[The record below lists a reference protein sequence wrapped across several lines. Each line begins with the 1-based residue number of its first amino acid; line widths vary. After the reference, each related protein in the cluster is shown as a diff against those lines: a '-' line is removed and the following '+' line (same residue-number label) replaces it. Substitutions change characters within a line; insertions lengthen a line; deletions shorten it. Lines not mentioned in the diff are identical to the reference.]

1 MVGSGMPKSYRE
13 QRICKTWFCGNPP
26 ALLFATRKGGPLS
39 QRNVIRAFYIA
50 GAKCEFHALRR
61 LRNET
66 LRRTRVPEDL
76 IRLWLGHAG
85 SSMTYTYA
93 KGLGTDV
100 NWRQEWANRLRTWV
114 TKGYK
119 SCSDSKQQS
128 SVSGLF

>member
-26 ALLFATRKGGPLS
+26 ALLFATRRGGPLS

-61 LRNET
+61 LRTGT

-93 KGLGTDV
+93 KGTRDR
-100 NWRQEWANRLRTWV
+100 RQLATGMGQSASHL
-114 TKGYK
+114 GYK
-119 SCSDSKQQS
+119 
-128 SVSGLF
+128 GLQILFSFKAAK